1 MPYNIIIEA
10 IVNIIYM
17 SGNCPDTLDQ
27 IIHVLVFVCAKKNG
41 RLIVTDVLY
50 CQTNQYSKD
59 LVKLS
64 IQTLSLPHTRA
75 IAGEQKVTI
84 GVSNFPR
91 VRRRFKSFC
100 SRVPFSPGTREQKL
114 SKRRR
119 TRGNLLRKMV
129 TSESSL
135 SR

>member
-84 GVSNFPR
+84 GASNFPR

-100 SRVPFSPGTREQKL
+100 SRVPFSPG
-114 SKRRR
+114 R